1 MKTIDIKG
9 KPYIEVNERIKF
21 FRENFKDWALESDIV
36 SLDNGVC
43 VIKATVK
50 NPEGIIKATGYAYE
64 KEDSTFINKTSY
76 IENCETSAWG
86 RALGNLGIGID
97 TSIASAEEVLN
108 ATLNQDKPKAKPKK
122 PEAAKQ
128 EITEDD
134 RLLIGGVKECK
145 TTQELEGF
153 YKEISPMM
161 SCEDAKKE
169 LIKQCKARKEELTN
183 GK

>member
-9 KPYIEVNERIKF
+9 KPYIEVNERIKH
-21 FRENFKDWALESDIV
+21 FRENYKDWALESEIV

-43 VIKATVK
+43 VIKATVR

-108 ATLNQDKPKAKPKK
+108 ATLNQEKPTKKSKPK
-122 PEAAKQ
+122 E
-128 EITEDD
+128 EISEDD
-134 RLLIGGVKECK
+134 LSLICYVDECN
-145 TTQELEGF
+145 TIEDLEGF
-153 YKEISPMM
+153 YKEVSPKL
-161 SCEDAKKE
+161 SNDKARAE
-169 LIKQCKARKEELTN
+169 LVKRCKARKAELN
-183 GK
+183 G